1 VKLAQSG
8 LLFVLVLGGGCLASG
23 GVSYGVVAPA
33 PRATVVV
40 DSGPAPVAQGG
51 VYVEP
56 DLVEIQPGVQVIYDY
71 DQPVFYSDGF
81 YWRQDNGIWYS
92 SRVHTGGWGRVERPP
107 ERFRTIQTS
116 AYVHYRPAGYVP
128 RNQRGGGGVEVR
140 DHREPM
146 REPPRQEPVVRDHRE
161 PMREPVREPPR
172 QEPVVRDHREP
183 VRAPAPPPP
192 APAPVVRDH
201 RAPAPAPAPAPPPD
215 VRDHRKH

>member
-1 VKLAQSG
+1 MKLAQSG

-161 PMREPVREPPR
+161 P
-172 QEPVVRDHREP
+172 

>member
-1 VKLAQSG
+1 
-8 LLFVLVLGGGCLASG
+8 
-23 GVSYGVVAPA
+23 
-33 PRATVVV
+33 VVV

-56 DLVEIQPGVQVIYDY
+56 DLVEIQPGIQVIYDY
-71 DQPVFYSDGF
+71 DQPVFYSDGY
-81 YWRQDNGIWYS
+81 YWRQDGGIWYS

-128 RNQRGGGGVEVR
+128 RNQRGGGGVDVR

-161 PMREPVREPPR
+161 PMREQPRPEPVR
-172 QEPVVRDHREP
+172 QEPVVRDHRP
-183 VRAPAPPPP
+183 APAPPPP
-192 APAPVVRDH
+192 PPAAPVVRDH